1 MAKSENANEK
11 LAKWLSGLDGTKGN
25 VDFSTQED
33 KTIIVKQGE
42 VIVLDKPASGYG
54 ENVVTWVNGEIQGDR
69 VSYTNKR

>member
-11 LAKWLSGLDGTKGN
+11 LARWLNSLDGINHGA
-25 VDFSTQED
+25 DFSAQED

-54 ENVVTWVNGEIQGDR
+54 ENVITWANGEIQGDR